1 MIKNI
6 FRLGTNLVVTLSDGT
21 EYITNK
27 CTDEMYDSVKKIE
40 NDTELIIQKLNN
52 IFFPGHAKAE
62 KEYNAIKNSKTLVIK
77 GNSVYIPTISNLTVP
92 QMLAIKIA
100 EAEACNDE
108 NALTA
113 YKNFWTLLSLNPN
126 SEVRDNLFWFL
137 DKWGMSVCK
146 SGLIVAYRNVNLK
159 SEGVKYNQKLT
170 STVGIGYYGIKYK
183 GKDPKDYDVV
193 LNGGEYHITECNSS
207 EENDSIVIGNLAQL
221 YENIIFANDEAGTV
235 YTDEY
240 TGTMEIRL
248 GHVVSMPRADV
259 DETQVSCSRGL
270 HTGAKDWLKSNY
282 FGNIGLK
289 VLVNPADVCSVPKE
303 DNYGKMR
310 SCAYYPI
317 QVIKFDDF
325 GNVADETVPDGF
337 EVDFLH
343 KISYEGKIN
352 EVDNDNYKL
361 EIPKSL
367 IRTNIEET
375 YKHLREIAET
385 INRKV

>member
-52 IFFPGHAKAE
+52 IFFPEQAKTE
-62 KEYNAIKNSKTLVIK
+62 KEYNAIKNSKTLIIK
-77 GNSVYIPTISNLTVP
+77 DNSVYIPTISNLTVP
-92 QMLAIKIA
+92 QMLAGKIA

-170 STVGIGYYGIKYK
+170 EAVSRYYYTIKNK
-183 GKDPKDYDVV
+183 KEDPKKYNII
-193 LNGGEYHITECNSS
+193 LINGEYFIEYNNNFRENS
-207 EENDSIVIGNLAQL
+207 IIIGNLAQL
-221 YENIIFANDEAGTV
+221 YENIVFANDEAGTV

-303 DNYGKMR
+303 DSYGKMR

-361 EIPKSL
+361 EIPQNL